1 MGVHEL
7 EKEILQASLFFWAGV
22 SWKCHCL
29 TERAFVLWCG
39 KAHANIRYRWGSY
52 SQSRASVYVDVCH
65 FCCNNH
71 LAETK
76 LVRKCS
82 SKNSDLHES
91 CGCTFAPGWEST
103 QALSVLTG
111 THTHKNGDLSFY
123 SRKGQTHYSAFV
135 CIHDYPS
142 QIITTII
149 IIMWD
154 LLFFNW
160 CWLGL
165 FYSSLKIL
173 TLLEYLSIFSYKQL
187 AKSTSQTATEPP
199 DIFSYLK

>member
-111 THTHKNGDLSFY
+111 THTQKW
-123 SRKGQTHYSAFV
+123 RFV
-135 CIHDYPS
+135 FLQQKRSDPLQCICLY
-142 QIITTII
+142 T
-149 IIMWD
+149 
-154 LLFFNW
+154 
-160 CWLGL
+160 WLAIPNYHNNHHHHVG
-165 FYSSLKIL
+165 SP
-173 TLLEYLSIFSYKQL
+173 IF
-187 AKSTSQTATEPP
+187 
-199 DIFSYLK
+199 